1 MKKSIFALA
10 AMAIAF
16 VACDKTGTSGGDK
29 PLEAT
34 FTLTTEL
41 AEPLSYGDPTEI
53 CGTVVTSETL
63 DAYILTAVKK
73 SGEEYVAVGEAQ
85 EFAATGNEVA
95 VQFFA
100 DSKEMTDIEVVLAAG
115 NKKAKFYFPA
125 TAAGELKG
133 SVWMNPAVV
142 FKAAP
147 MIDTHANNPEAYPE
161 ANTGAGC
168 DLPSFFSMRGVE
180 VNGEVKHVLSLTEAR
195 DVMGEKVSMSW
206 VNVLQNTSNK
216 GFIGGHRGYA
226 FVRCNSL
233 NAGTV
238 GRQCDIYE
246 VNGKKIMWED
256 GSAKTDNAFSLAA
269 IRGSWAGDRYDEEE
283 YKFVDKLFLDLKE
296 ANTNLEKM
304 KAFWQLSQIQVVL
317 DNATLGVEENPTNI
331 TKKNMYRRY
340 VFAGENAKTT
350 EAFSEEFRAG
360 DYFIIRTNAGTAD
373 APQYLYGIIQVLQ
386 LYDDAYTFTL
396 PNVNDAS
403 RMAIDK
409 VKALDLFEKPNYFAI
424 KTQCDL

>member
-16 VACDKTGTSGGDK
+16 VACDKTGTGGGDK
-29 PLEAT
+29 PLDAT

-41 AEPLSYGDPTEI
+41 AEPLAYGAPTEI
-53 CGTVVTSETL
+53 CGTAVTTETL
-63 DAYILTAVKK
+63 DTYILTAVKK
-73 SGEEYVAVGEAQ
+73 AGEEYVAVGEAQ
-85 EFAATGNEVA
+85 EFAATGNDLA
-95 VQFFA
+95 VEFFA

-125 TAAGELKG
+125 TAVGELKG
-133 SVWMNPAVV
+133 TVWMNPAVV

-147 MIDTHANNPEAYPE
+147 MIDTYENNPEAYPE

-168 DLPSFFSMRGVE
+168 DLPSFFSMRGVS
-180 VNGEVKHVLSLTEAR
+180 VDGEVKHILSLTEAR
-195 DVMGEKVSMSW
+195 NVMGEKVSMSW
-206 VNVLQNTSNK
+206 VNVLQNTANK
-216 GFIGGHRGYA
+216 AYIGGQRGLA

-246 VNGKKIMWED
+246 VNGKKID
-256 GSAKTDNAFSLAA
+256 YTNKTDNDFGLSA

-296 ANTNLEKM
+296 AETNLEKM
-304 KAFWQLSQIQVVL
+304 KAYWQLSQIQQVL
-317 DNATLGVEENPTNI
+317 DNATLGVEENPTNLSN
-331 TKKNMYRRY
+331 KNMYRRY
-340 VFAGENAKTT
+340 VEAGETSTK
-350 EAFSEEFRAG
+350 EAITEEFRAG

-373 APQYLYGIIQVLQ
+373 APQYIYGIIQVLQ
-386 LYDDAYTFTL
+386 LPDDAFTFTL
-396 PNVNDAS
+396 ESAKVAGK
-403 RMAIDK
+403 MCMDK
-409 VKALDLFEKPNYFAI
+409 EKTMELFEKPAYFAI

>member
-1 MKKSIFALA
+1 MKKSLFVIA
-10 AMAIAF
+10 AMALAF
-16 VACDKTGTSGGDK
+16 VACDKPGTGGNDK
-29 PLEAT
+29 PLDANL
-34 FTLTTEL
+34 TLTTEL
-41 AEPLSYGDPTEI
+41 TEALPYGQPTEI
-53 CGTVVTSETL
+53 SGTIETAEAL
-63 DAYILTAVKK
+63 ETYTLTAVKK
-73 SGEEYVAVGEAQ
+73 AGEEYVAVGEAQ
-85 EFAATGNEVA
+85 EFTATGNEMK

-115 NKKAKFYFPA
+115 KKSAKFYFPA

-133 SVWMNPAVV
+133 TVWMNPAVV

-147 MIDTHANNPEAYPE
+147 MIDTHDNNPEAYPE

-246 VNGKKIMWED
+246 VNGKKIMWEE

-269 IRGSWAGDRYDEEE
+269 IRGSWAGDRYTEEE

-296 ANTNLEKM
+296 AETNLEKM

-317 DNATLGVEENPTNI
+317 DNATLGVEDNPTNI
-331 TKKNMYRRY
+331 TTKNMYRRY
-340 VFAGENAKTT
+340 VNAGEKATAAQT
-350 EAFSEEFRAG
+350 EEFRAG

-396 PNVNDAS
+396 PNTSDAS
-403 RMAIDK
+403 RMAMDK
-409 VKALDLFEKPNYFAI
+409 EKTLELFEKPNYFAI

>member
-1 MKKSIFALA
+1 MKKSLFVIA
-10 AMAIAF
+10 AMALAF
-16 VACDKTGTSGGDK
+16 VACDKPGTGGNDK
-29 PLEAT
+29 PLDANL
-34 FTLTTEL
+34 TLTTEL
-41 AEPLSYGDPTEI
+41 TEALPYGQPTEI
-53 CGTVVTSETL
+53 SGTIETAEAL
-63 DAYILTAVKK
+63 ETYTLTAVKK
-73 SGEEYVAVGEAQ
+73 AGEEYVAVGEAQ
-85 EFAATGNEVA
+85 EFTATGNEMK

-115 NKKAKFYFPA
+115 KKSAKFYFPA

-133 SVWMNPAVV
+133 TVWMNPAVV

-147 MIDTHANNPEAYPE
+147 MIDTHDNNPEAYPE

-168 DLPSFFSMRGVE
+168 DLPSFFSMRGIKVA
-180 VNGEVKHVLSLTEAR
+180 GEVKHVLSLTEAR

-216 GFIGGHRGYA
+216 AYIGGQRGLA

-246 VNGKKIMWED
+246 VNGKKIMWEE

-269 IRGSWAGDRYDEEE
+269 IRGSWAGDRYTEEE

-296 ANTNLEKM
+296 AETNLEKM
-304 KAFWQLSQIQVVL
+304 KAYWQLSQIQVVL
-317 DNATLGVEENPTNI
+317 DNATLGVEDNPTNI
-331 TKKNMYRRY
+331 TTKNMYRRY
-340 VFAGENAKTT
+340 VEAGETSTK
-350 EAFSEEFRAG
+350 EAITEEFRAG

-373 APQYLYGIIQVLQ
+373 APQYIYGIIQVLQ
-386 LYDDAYTFTL
+386 LPDDAFTFTL
-396 PNVNDAS
+396 ESAKVAGK
-403 RMAIDK
+403 MCMDK
-409 VKALDLFEKPNYFAI
+409 EKTMELFEKPAYFAI

>member
-1 MKKSIFALA
+1 MKKSLFVIA
-10 AMAIAF
+10 AMALAF
-16 VACDKTGTSGGDK
+16 VACDKPGTGGNDK
-29 PLEAT
+29 PLDANL
-34 FTLTTEL
+34 TLTTEL
-41 AEPLSYGDPTEI
+41 TEALPYGQPTEI
-53 CGTVVTSETL
+53 CGTIETAEAL
-63 DAYILTAVKK
+63 ETYTLTAVKK
-73 SGEEYVAVGEAQ
+73 AGEEYVAVGEAQ
-85 EFAATGNEVA
+85 AFTATGNEMK

-115 NKKAKFYFPA
+115 KKSAKFYFPA

-133 SVWMNPAVV
+133 TVWMNPAVV

-147 MIDTHANNPEAYPE
+147 MVDTHDNNPEAYPE

-168 DLPSFFSMRGVE
+168 DLPSFFSMRGVK
-180 VNGEVKHVLSLTEAR
+180 VAGEVKHVLSLTEAR

-216 GFIGGHRGYA
+216 AYIGGQRGLA

-233 NAGTV
+233 GAGTV
-238 GRQCDIYE
+238 GRQCDLYE
-246 VNGKKIMWED
+246 VNGKINTEAM
-256 GSAKTDNAFSLAA
+256 TDNNFSLAA
-269 IRGSWAGDRYDEEE
+269 IRGSWAGDRYTEEE

-296 ANTNLEKM
+296 AETNLEKM
-304 KAFWQLSQIQVVL
+304 KAYWQLSQIQVVL

-340 VFAGENAKTT
+340 VEAGQTSAVEKIT
-350 EAFSEEFRAG
+350 EEFRAG
-360 DYFIIRTNAGTAD
+360 DYFIIRTDAGTAD

-386 LYDDAYTFTL
+386 LPDDAYIFTL
-396 PNVNDAS
+396 ESEKVAGK
-403 RMAIDK
+403 MCMDK
-409 VKALDLFEKPNYFAI
+409 EKTKELFEKPAYFAI

>member
-1 MKKSIFALA
+1 MKKSIFVLA

-29 PLEAT
+29 PLDAT
-34 FTLTTEL
+34 FTLTTDL
-41 AEPLSYGDPTEI
+41 TDALPYGEPTEI
-53 CGTVVTSETL
+53 CGTAVTTETL
-63 DAYILTAVKK
+63 DTYILTAVKK
-73 SGEEYVAVGEAQ
+73 TGEEYVAVGEAQ
-85 EFAATGNEVA
+85 EFAATGNDVA

-115 NKKAKFYFPA
+115 AKKAKFYFPA

-147 MIDTHANNPEAYPE
+147 MIDTHENNPEAYPE

-168 DLPSFFSMRGVE
+168 DLPSFFSMRGTE

-195 DVMGEKVSMSW
+195 DIMGEKVSMSW
-206 VNVLQNTSNK
+206 VNVIQNTANK
-216 GFIGGHRGYA
+216 AYIGGQRGLA

-269 IRGSWAGDRYDEEE
+269 IRGSWAGERYDEEE
-283 YKFVDKLFLDLKE
+283 YKFIDKLFLDLKTAE
-296 ANTNLEKM
+296 TKLEKM

-340 VFAGENAKTT
+340 VEAGHTSTVTT
-350 EAFSEEFRAG
+350 ITEEFRAG
-360 DYFIIRTNAGTAD
+360 DYFIIRTDVGTAD
-373 APQYLYGIIQVLQ
+373 APQYLYGLIQVLQ
-386 LYDDAYTFTL
+386 LPDDAYIFTL
-396 PNVNDAS
+396 ESEKVAGK
-403 RMAIDK
+403 MCMDK
-409 VKALDLFEKPNYFAI
+409 EKTKELFEKPAYFAI

>member
-1 MKKSIFALA
+1 MKKSLFVIA
-10 AMAIAF
+10 AMALAF
-16 VACDKTGTSGGDK
+16 VACDKPGTGGNDK
-29 PLEAT
+29 PLDANL
-34 FTLTTEL
+34 TLTTEL
-41 AEPLSYGDPTEI
+41 TEALPYGQPTEI
-53 CGTVVTSETL
+53 SGTIETAEAL
-63 DAYILTAVKK
+63 ETYTLTAVKK
-73 SGEEYVAVGEAQ
+73 AGEEYVAVGEAQ
-85 EFAATGNEVA
+85 AFTATGNEMK

-115 NKKAKFYFPA
+115 KKSAKFYFPA

-133 SVWMNPAVV
+133 TVWMNPAVV

-147 MIDTHANNPEAYPE
+147 MIDTHENNAEAYPE

-216 GFIGGHRGYA
+216 AFITGHRGYE

-233 NAGTV
+233 GAGTV
-238 GRQCDIYE
+238 GRQCDLYE
-246 VNGKKIMWED
+246 VNGKKINTEAM
-256 GSAKTDNAFSLAA
+256 TDNNFSLAA
-269 IRGSWAGDRYDEEE
+269 IRGSWAGDRYTEEE

-296 ANTNLEKM
+296 AETNLEKM

-317 DNATLGVEENPTNI
+317 DNATLGVEDNPTNI
-331 TKKNMYRRY
+331 TTKNMYRRY
-340 VFAGENAKTT
+340 VNAGEKATAAQT
-350 EAFSEEFRAG
+350 EEFRAG

-396 PNVNDAS
+396 PNTSDAS
-403 RMAIDK
+403 RMAMDK
-409 VKALDLFEKPNYFAI
+409 EKTLELFEKPNYFAI

>member
-16 VACDKTGTSGGDK
+16 VACDKPGTGGNDK
-29 PLEAT
+29 PLDANL
-34 FTLTTEL
+34 TLTTEL
-41 AEPLSYGDPTEI
+41 TEALPYGQPTEI
-53 CGTVVTSETL
+53 SGTIETAEAL
-63 DAYILTAVKK
+63 ETYTLTAVKK
-73 SGEEYVAVGEAQ
+73 AGEEYVAVGEAQ
-85 EFAATGNEVA
+85 EFTATGNEMK

-115 NKKAKFYFPA
+115 KKSAKFYFPA

-133 SVWMNPAVV
+133 TVWMNPAVV

-147 MIDTHANNPEAYPE
+147 MIDTHENNPEAYPE

-216 GFIGGHRGYA
+216 AYIGGQRGLA

-269 IRGSWAGDRYDEEE
+269 IRGSWAGDRYTEEE

-296 ANTNLEKM
+296 AETNLEKM
-304 KAFWQLSQIQVVL
+304 KAYWQLSQIQVVL
-317 DNATLGVEENPTNI
+317 DNATLGVEDNPTNI
-331 TKKNMYRRY
+331 TTKNMYRRY
-340 VFAGENAKTT
+340 VEAGETSAK
-350 EAFSEEFRAG
+350 EAITEEFRAG

-373 APQYLYGIIQVLQ
+373 APQYIYGIIQVLQ
-386 LYDDAYTFTL
+386 LPDDAFTFTL
-396 PNVNDAS
+396 ESAKVAGK
-403 RMAIDK
+403 MCMDK
-409 VKALDLFEKPNYFAI
+409 EKTMELFEKPAYFAI

>member
-1 MKKSIFALA
+1 MKKSLFVIA
-10 AMAIAF
+10 AMALAF
-16 VACDKTGTSGGDK
+16 VACDKPGTGGNDK
-29 PLEAT
+29 PLDANL
-34 FTLTTEL
+34 TLTTEL
-41 AEPLSYGDPTEI
+41 TEALPYGQPTEI
-53 CGTVVTSETL
+53 SGTIETAEAL
-63 DAYILTAVKK
+63 ETYTLTAVKK
-73 SGEEYVAVGEAQ
+73 AGEEYVAVGEAQ
-85 EFAATGNEVA
+85 EFTATGNEMK

-115 NKKAKFYFPA
+115 KKSAKFYFPA

-133 SVWMNPAVV
+133 TVWMNPAVV

-147 MIDTHANNPEAYPE
+147 MIDTHDNNPEAYPE

-216 GFIGGHRGYA
+216 AYIGGHRGFA

-233 NAGTV
+233 GAGTV
-238 GRQCDIYE
+238 GRQCDLYE
-246 VNGKKIMWED
+246 VNGKKINTEAM
-256 GSAKTDNAFSLAA
+256 TDNNFSLAA
-269 IRGSWAGDRYDEEE
+269 IRGSWAGDRYTEEE

-296 ANTNLEKM
+296 AETNLEKM
-304 KAFWQLSQIQVVL
+304 KAYWQLSQIQVVL
-317 DNATLGVEENPTNI
+317 DNATLGVEDNPTNI
-331 TKKNMYRRY
+331 TTKNMYRRY
-340 VFAGENAKTT
+340 VYAGEKAKTT
-350 EAFSEEFRAG
+350 ETFSEEFRAG

-403 RMAIDK
+403 RMAMDK
-409 VKALDLFEKPNYFAI
+409 EKALDLFEKPNYFAI

>member
-85 EFAATGNEVA
+85 EFAATGNDVA

-147 MIDTHANNPEAYPE
+147 MIDTHDNNPEAYPE

-216 GFIGGHRGYA
+216 AYIGGQRGLA

-246 VNGKKIMWED
+246 VNGKKIMWEE

-269 IRGSWAGDRYDEEE
+269 IRGSWAGDRYTEEE

-296 ANTNLEKM
+296 AETNLEKM
-304 KAFWQLSQIQVVL
+304 KAYWQLSQIQVVL
-317 DNATLGVEENPTNI
+317 DNATLGVEDNPTNI
-331 TKKNMYRRY
+331 TTKNMYRRY
-340 VFAGENAKTT
+340 VEAGETSTK
-350 EAFSEEFRAG
+350 EAITEEFRAG

-373 APQYLYGIIQVLQ
+373 APQYIYGIIQVLQ
-386 LYDDAYTFTL
+386 LPDDAFTFTL
-396 PNVNDAS
+396 ESAKVAGK
-403 RMAIDK
+403 MCMDK
-409 VKALDLFEKPNYFAI
+409 EKTMELFEKPAYFAI